1 MHMLL
6 HALFPKDLD
15 GEARRALHELKDAA
29 IADPSFEHVCAY
41 DALALTP
48 SGDRSAIGPFA
59 VAGVIG
65 FGTLGLVTGAVGG
78 LLDIGQL
85 PTQTS
90 ALLGMLGFGALG
102 GFASV
107 LGGIGAPEPGLSSA
121 AKNLK
126 PGRMLMTF
134 ALNESAR
141 APEAERI
148 LQRFGALEIHRQL
161 R

>member
-1 MHMLL
+1 MRMLL

-15 GEARRALHELKDAA
+15 HDAHEALHELEAAA
-29 IADPSFEHVCAY
+29 IADPGFEHVCAY
-41 DALALTP
+41 DALDHTP
-48 SGDRSAIGPFA
+48 SGDRSAIGAFA
-59 VAGVIG
+59 IAGVVG
-65 FGTLGLVTGAVGG
+65 FGTLGLVAGAVAG
-78 LLDIGQL
+78 LLDISQL

-90 ALLGMLGFGALG
+90 ALLGMFGAGALG

-107 LGGIGAPEPGLSSA
+107 LGGVGAPEPGLSRA
-121 AKNLK
+121 ARNLK
-126 PGRMLMTF
+126 PGLMLMTF
-134 ALNESAR
+134 ALQESVK